1 MTTPAKNSLLAIDS
15 SSSCLRLAV
24 RFGEDRLVKSAEEV
38 ERAHGQ
44 MIMRKLSN
52 LLDSGGIEPGGL
64 RGIVVCVGP
73 GSFTGLRVGIA
84 VAKGMAVALEIP
96 IVGVS
101 LFDVAAYRLGVSPEP
116 VTALVLQRKGEYLAA
131 KIENGRCDL
140 DKVTTV
146 SSSHI
151 TATAHLN
158 RYITIGPVEASLT
171 DSAGAAITTIDYDA
185 SDLLYL
191 GEPRLDT
198 GGDNIDTLEPLYF
211 GKSQAEIKFDQRA
224 KKI

>member
-1 MTTPAKNSLLAIDS
+1 MTTPTKNSLLAIDS
-15 SSSCLRLAV
+15 SSSFLRLAV
-24 RFGEDRLVKSAEEV
+24 RFGEDRLVNSAEEV

-52 LLDSGGIEPGGL
+52 LLESGGVEPGNL

-101 LFDVAAYRLGVSPEP
+101 LFDVAAYRLGALPKP
-116 VTALVLQRKGEYLAA
+116 ATALILQRKGEYLAA
-131 KIENGRCDL
+131 KIENGRCDPVT
-140 DKVTTV
+140 VTTL
-146 SSSHI
+146 SSAHI
-151 TATAHLN
+151 AATKN
-158 RYITIGPVEASLT
+158 KDRYHTIGPVEPSLI
-171 DSAGAAITTIDYDA
+171 DSAGAAITTIEYTA
-185 SDLLYL
+185 ADLLYL

-224 KKI
+224 KKV

>member
-1 MTTPAKNSLLAIDS
+1 MTTLTKNSLLAIDS
-15 SSSCLRLAV
+15 SSSFLRLAV

-52 LLDSGGIEPGGL
+52 LLDSGGVGPGNL

-96 IVGVS
+96 IAGVS
-101 LFDVAAYRLGVSPEP
+101 LFEIAAHKLGDVSTP
-116 VTALVLQRKGEYLAA
+116 VTALVFQRKGEYLAA
-131 KIENGRCDL
+131 KIENGRCDPVT
-140 DKVTTV
+140 VTTL

-151 TATAHLN
+151 AAPQKGN
-158 RYITIGPVEASLT
+158 RYHTIGPVEPSLI
-171 DSAGAAITTIDYDA
+171 DSAGAAITTIEYTA
-185 SDLLYL
+185 ADLLYL

-211 GKSQAEIKFDQRA
+211 GKSQAEINFELRA